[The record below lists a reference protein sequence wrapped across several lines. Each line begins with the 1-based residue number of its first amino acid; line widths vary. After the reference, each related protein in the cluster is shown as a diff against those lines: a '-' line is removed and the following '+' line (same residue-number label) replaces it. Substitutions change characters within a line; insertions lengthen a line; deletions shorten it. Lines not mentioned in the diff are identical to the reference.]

1 MADAQTDAEKIAALE
16 ARVEALSVAFKTI
29 LSAFVIRGLLTKASV
44 EQILRDAEEAVHHP
58 HSAQELNAVRNDL
71 PHYLRHAMGPVP
83 DDDDHGH

>member
-1 MADAQTDAEKIAALE
+1 MSDAEKIAALE

-44 EQILRDAEEAVHHP
+44 EQILQDAEEAINHP
-58 HSAQELNAVRNDL
+58 RGAQELDAVRHDL
-71 PHYLRHAMGPVP
+71 PHYIRHAIGPVP